1 MTRPLAVAVALACAL
16 TVYFITPVWAQRGPP
31 CYERESLVDTLARRF
46 GERMTAA
53 GVDARGSLVQ
63 VFAAPSGSW
72 TIAVSLPNG
81 PTCILSSGE
90 GWQSVDPSPAAGETP
105 S

>member
-1 MTRPLAVAVALACAL
+1 MTRPFVVAVALVCAL
-16 TVYFITPVWAQRGPP
+16 MAFFVTPVWAQRGPP
-31 CYERESLVDTLARRF
+31 CYERENLIDILARRF

-53 GVDARGSLVQ
+53 GVDARGNLVQ
-63 VFAAPSGSW
+63 VFSAPAGNW
-72 TIAVSLPNG
+72 TIAVTLPNG

-90 GWQSVDPSPAAGETP
+90 GWQPVDPAQVQDETP